1 MDLEE
6 VRSVAWNARLKLTEA
21 EIQEFAKDLEDVLSY
36 FSILDKAPDTGKH
49 DFNSVPVTNV
59 LREDEVSRDV
69 DVDTL
74 LDPMDTYQDMVRGPK
89 LT

>member
-6 VRSVAWNARLKLTEA
+6 VRNVAWNARLKLTEA

-36 FSILDKAPDTGKH
+36 FSILDQAPDTGKH
-49 DFNSVPVTNV
+49 DFNSVPVANI

-69 DVDTL
+69 DAGTL
-74 LDPMDTYQDMVRGPK
+74 LDPKDTYQDMVRGPK
-89 LT
+89 LA

>member
-6 VRSVAWNARLKLTEA
+6 VKSVAWNARLKLTEA
-21 EIQEFAKDLEDVLSY
+21 EMQEFAKDLEDVLSY

-49 DFNSVPVTNV
+49 DFNSVPVSNV
-59 LREDEVSRDV
+59 LREDEVHRDI
-69 DVDTL
+69 DADAL
-74 LDPMDTYQDMVRGPK
+74 RDSMDTYEDMVRGPK